1 MRVSAVF
8 GSERLLK
15 EIELAASL
23 QHPHI
28 LPLLDSREV
37 EGQPE
42 RPPDGARPLYRALG
56 DSLSEMHTRRGDV
69 HAAIAF
75 TRWLAGDYA
84 VVALLERM
92 SSIGRGPTPGGLPQ
106 IILGPRL
113 RSVPRVRQLVAKLT
127 AVAGK
132 TT

>member
-37 EGQPE
+37 G
-42 RPPDGARPLYRALG
+42 G
-56 DSLSEMHTRRGDV
+56 V

-75 TRWLAGDYA
+75 TRWLAGYYA
-84 VVALLERM
+84 VVALLERV
-92 SSIGRGPTPGGLPQ
+92 SSIGRGPAPGGLPQ